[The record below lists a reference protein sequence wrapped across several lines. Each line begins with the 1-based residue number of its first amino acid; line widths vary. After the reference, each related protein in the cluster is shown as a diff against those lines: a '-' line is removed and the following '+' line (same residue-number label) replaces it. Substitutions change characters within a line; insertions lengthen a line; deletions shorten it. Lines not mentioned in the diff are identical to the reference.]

1 MKKQRCD
8 DCGAVLDPWDPVYRW
23 PEGNGVQYL
32 CACCV
37 ESRIDEM
44 TARDMALA
52 LGVTELSLSDLA
64 P

>member
-1 MKKQRCD
+1 MRKQRCD

-52 LGVTELSLSDLA
+52 LGVT
-64 P
+64 